1 MKDNQTLE
9 YHEKQQFNS
18 ENLQQYDN
26 EGQRYFFGLFIKK
39 GYNLEIKESKIIF
52 KYITSEEKI
61 KEVIE
66 HYNNESRIENLN
78 IKRQG
83 IREARAMGLETYSQM
98 VDKKLRSL
106 NQKKNERKER

>member
-18 ENLQQYDN
+18 EYLQQYDE
-26 EGQRYFFGLFIKK
+26 EGQRYFLAYLLKK

-52 KYITSEEKI
+52 KDITSEEKI

-78 IKRQG
+78 VKRQG
-83 IREARAMGLETYSQM
+83 IREARAIGLETYSQM

-106 NQKKNERKER
+106 NQKKNERTER

>member
-26 EGQRYFFGLFIKK
+26 EGQRYFLAYLLKK

-52 KYITSEEKI
+52 KDITSEEKI

>member
-26 EGQRYFFGLFIKK
+26 EGQRYFLAYLLKK

-52 KYITSEEKI
+52 KDITSEEKI

-83 IREARAMGLETYSQM
+83 IREARAIVLETYSQM
-98 VDKKLRSL
+98 IDKKLRSL
-106 NQKKNERKER
+106 NQKKNERTER

>member
-1 MKDNQTLE
+1 M
-9 YHEKQQFNS
+9 
-18 ENLQQYDN
+18 
-26 EGQRYFFGLFIKK
+26 
-39 GYNLEIKESKIIF
+39 
-52 KYITSEEKI
+52 
-61 KEVIE
+61 IE

>member
-26 EGQRYFFGLFIKK
+26 EGQRYFLAYLLKK

-52 KYITSEEKI
+52 KDITSEEKI

-83 IREARAMGLETYSQM
+83 IREARAIGLETYSQM

-106 NQKKNERKER
+106 NQKKHERKER

>member
-18 ENLQQYDN
+18 ANLQQYDN
-26 EGQRYFFGLFIKK
+26 EGQRFFLAYLLRK
-39 GYNLEIKESKIIF
+39 GYNLEIKESKMIF
-52 KYITSEEKI
+52 KDITSEEKI
-61 KEVIE
+61 KEMIG

-78 IKRQG
+78 IKRQSM
-83 IREARAMGLETYSQM
+83 REARVMGLEEYSQM

-106 NQKKNERKER
+106 NKKEKEITER

>member
-26 EGQRYFFGLFIKK
+26 EGQRYFLAYLLKK

-52 KYITSEEKI
+52 KDITSEEKI

-83 IREARAMGLETYSQM
+83 IREARAIGLETYSQM
-98 VDKKLRSL
+98 IDKKLRSL
-106 NQKKNERKER
+106 NQKKNERTER